1 MAGLALVVNHVL
13 RPGHEEAFDELALR
27 TLESIKASEP
37 GTLVYAVHTVPG
49 EPLRRVF
56 YELYRDRAAFED
68 HEQYPHMTIFLA
80 DRPQHIESVEVEFLD
95 AQAFTG

>member
-56 YELYRDRAAFED
+56 YELYRDRAAFEE